1 MSTLTKILIV
11 LLTLSTL
18 FLCGIVVTKVSID
31 QDYKQK
37 NEELRSQ
44 LNLARDKQQAA
55 EEKLDTRTQEWQ
67 NREDTLKNKVA
78 SLEAQ
83 LEETKIELKNVERE
97 RAQLLQKVNSWASI
111 TKDLSE
117 TTDKQQQ
124 MFENTFEQLNKV
136 KSEKVKLEKQL
147 DDVTSK
153 LMEKNA
159 VIDTL
164 ETKNK
169 RLVEQ
174 KTELQNKVDKLLAHK
189 PAESNEAES
198 EPVTP
203 QPGPTARKTPQ
214 TQQEKTLTGKVENVD
229 TEESMA
235 EISIGSADGVK
246 EGMKFYVIRNDEFV
260 CELLILDVE
269 PESAVGAMERVQY
282 QPKSGDR
289 VTNSLWE

>member
-1 MSTLTKILIV
+1 LSTLTKILIV

-18 FLCGIVVTKVSID
+18 FLCGIVVTKISID

-37 NEELRSQ
+37 NEELNRQ
-44 LNLARDKQQAA
+44 FNLAKDKQQSA
-55 EEKLDTRTQEWQ
+55 EEKLKNRTQKWQ
-67 NREDTLKNKVA
+67 NTENNLKNKIA
-78 SLEAQ
+78 SIEAQ
-83 LEETKIELKNVERE
+83 LEETKVELKNVERE

-111 TKDLSE
+111 TKDFSE

-136 KSEKVKLEKQL
+136 KSEKVKLENQIE
-147 DDVTSK
+147 DVTSK

-174 KTELQNKVDKLLAHK
+174 KTELQNKIDKLLAQK
-189 PAESNEAES
+189 PIEANEVEA

-203 QPGPTARKTPQ
+203 QPGPTARQTPRM
-214 TQQEKTLTGKVENVD
+214 QQEKALNGTVTNLNL
-229 TEESMA
+229 EESMA

-246 EGMKFYVIRNDEFV
+246 EGMKFYVIRGDEFV

-282 QPKSGDR
+282 QPQAGDK